1 MIYHKFLNWLVWKS
15 SSYCYCCE
23 QKFRGS
29 QCEQIVEKTI
39 HNFITQ
45 WINRYFNEFSFQ
57 RKVTTNLISQHENN
71 LIRIHKRSS
80 TTINLRMC
88 EYDYIIIRT
97 VKQNGGEKKI
107 VKRNLQYYWCVKLTK
122 EYISQ
127 QVFNQANAIRSLVH
141 ILLLLLS
148 WMERRNVKNIF
159 VFTSFVSV
167 LQIIYADYNQA
178 P

>member
-1 MIYHKFLNWLVWKS
+1 
-15 SSYCYCCE
+15 
-23 QKFRGS
+23 
-29 QCEQIVEKTI
+29 
-39 HNFITQ
+39 
-45 WINRYFNEFSFQ
+45 
-57 RKVTTNLISQHENN
+57 
-71 LIRIHKRSS
+71 
-80 TTINLRMC
+80 MC